1 MAQIS
6 YRYEGLFP
14 SKYDIPDNA
23 ASIKDVKQVE
33 TDDFM
38 KYFMSTF
45 DEEALVPVKISIYG
59 TSYEPGNVLVL
70 EKGDVGEMTVGVL
83 KAIAFFKGEVFFGC
97 TMFEARQS
105 VNGYYVT
112 IKKVRNF
119 YKQSYNKLAD
129 HNPLLRV
136 GSSDSFCFSL
146 HHFVSKSVED

>member
-14 SKYDIPDNA
+14 SKYDIPENA
-23 ASIKDVKQVE
+23 ASVKEVKQVE
-33 TDDFM
+33 TDDFI
-38 KYFMSTF
+38 KLFLSTL
-45 DEEALVPVKISIYG
+45 DEEALVPVKISVYG

-70 EKGDVGEMTVGVL
+70 HKEDVGEMTVGVV
-83 KAIAFFKGEVFFGC
+83 KAIGFFKGEVFFGC
-97 TMFEARQS
+97 TIFEARQS

-119 YKQSYNKLAD
+119 FKQSYNKLAD

-136 GSSDSFCFSL
+136 GPTDSFSFSL
-146 HHFVSKSVED
+146 HHFVSKSVDD